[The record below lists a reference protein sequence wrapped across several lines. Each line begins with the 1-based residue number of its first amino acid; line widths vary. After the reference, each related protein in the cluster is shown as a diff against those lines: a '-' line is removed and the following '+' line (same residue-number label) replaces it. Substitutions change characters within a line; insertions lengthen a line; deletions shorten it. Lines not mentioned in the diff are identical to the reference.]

1 MLFVIN
7 VNDLFMNLEEQI
19 RKLADDMKL
28 GDVNKKGCPRQQQ
41 DIDQLENWVKD
52 WQMHVGMSNRD
63 RVYAVTAEH

>member
-28 GDVNKKGCPRQQQ
+28 GDVNKKGCPRKQQ
-41 DIDQLENWVKD
+41 DIDQLEN
-52 WQMHVGMSNRD
+52 
-63 RVYAVTAEH
+63 